1 MRFRIT
7 LHPEKERFK
16 LPYNYNYPLA
26 SAIYS
31 FLGRGD
37 ASFSDFLHDE
47 GFWHDGKT
55 FKLFTFSPLLCSHR
69 KAVKDSLLLQ
79 GKIDWFISSPK
90 EEFVSG
96 LAHGILQQGFL
107 SLMGQRLIVQ
117 QVEVLSQ
124 PSFEPRMSFRTLSPL
139 VVSTGELKN
148 NGKFRK
154 KYLSPEEPEFNR
166 ILEENLRR
174 KYEACYRKGAPQEG
188 ISLDLL
194 RTPQSKL
201 LDYKGIKVRGWF
213 MHFMVQANPE
223 LIKIGYEAGFGENNS
238 AGFGMV
244 EMYAKSPEAVY

>member
-1 MRFRIT
+1 MRFRIS
-7 LHPEKERFK
+7 LHPEKDKFK

-47 GFWHDGKT
+47 GFYHDGKT
-55 FKLFTFSPLLCSHR
+55 FKLFTFSPLFCSQR
-69 KAVKDSLLLQ
+69 KAVKDGLLIK
-79 GKIDWFISSPK
+79 GKIDWFISSPR

-96 LAHGILQQGFL
+96 LARGILQQGFL
-107 SLMGQRLIVQ
+107 SFRDQRLIVE

-124 PSFEPRMSFRTLSPL
+124 PSFQSRMSFRTLSPI
-139 VVSTGELKN
+139 VVSTGDMN
-148 NGKFRK
+148 SNGKFHK
-154 KYLSPEEPEFNR
+154 TYLSPEEPEFGR
-166 ILEENLRR
+166 ILEANLRR
-174 KYEACYRKGAPQEG
+174 KYKACYGEEPSPEG
-188 ISLDLL
+188 ISLKLL

-213 MHFMVQANPE
+213 MHFIAQGNPD

-244 EMYAKSPEAVY
+244 EVRQIS